1 LDRPNDYRNHA
12 VPGFPHFD
20 PGTIPVANRG
30 PFTLPETGTYQLIVD
45 DTEDSL
51 RLRAPDGVLG
61 GAGFRPGALPIILAA
76 TDTATAF
83 HADGIDPIV
92 GVDGVSVPL
101 SDFIDR
107 GRSSTPQGRGASI
120 QQTISALNSLGA
132 LVIGMGTNDDAGS
145 APRRT
150 LEAISRVTGAV
161 NASADTFQNT
171 TGDPIGPGDP
181 FYYQIA
187 TGRQVDG
194 ARIAQGIPAAIL
206 QSLQNLSFDIDV
218 VPSDPSVTLENLSGV
233 RAALRAGDTAN
244 FDVRF
249 SGDGTPH
256 SFDLLFVKA
265 GTGVVLG

>member
-132 LVIGMGTNDDAGS
+132 LVIGMGTNGDAGS

-150 LEAISRVTGAV
+150 FEAISRVTGAG
-161 NASADTFQNT
+161 NASSDTVDNNT
-171 TGDPIGPGDP
+171 SDPIGPGDP
-181 FYYQIA
+181 FYYQIQ
-187 TGRQVDG
+187 GGDG
-194 ARIAQGIPAAIL
+194 TSAAQGIVAAIL
-206 QSLQNLSFDIDV
+206 QSLQHLSFDIDV
-218 VPSDPSVTLENLSGV
+218 VPSDPSVVIENLSGIQ
-233 RAALRAGDTAN
+233 AGLGAGATAN
-244 FDVRF
+244 FNVRF
-249 SGDGTPH
+249 TGDGRPH
-256 SFDLLFVKA
+256 
-265 GTGVVLG
+265 